1 MNFLLSELFIENV
14 AVIKRVSV
22 LFGDKLNVF
31 TGETGAGKSVI
42 INAINAVLGQRTT
55 KDIIRNGEK
64 SAKISAVF
72 TNILPEI
79 CEKLSQFGLEI
90 EDDSLIIS
98 REINIDGKS
107 IARINSQPVNI
118 SVIKEIGS
126 CLINIHGQHDNQAL
140 FSPENH
146 IKFLDDFAGNEEII
160 NDYQSTFRQLQNSAK
175 TFKKLRNDEVFKEKR
190 IAELTEIIN
199 EISEYKFSENED
211 EETFEKYQ
219 LLKSSAEIL
228 ESLNKVCEIL
238 NGNENE
244 KGITYFCDDAAEEL
258 AKNEHLLKDLTKL
271 KERLKNTSIEL
282 DDVFTETSNLC
293 KNLDFDDE
301 TFAKITKK
309 QEFLNK
315 IKRKYGPTLSDVLN
329 KYEEFMNELQFLQ
342 DSENEL
348 EKIAENQQLLLK
360 DATKKA
366 EKLSQMRKN
375 AADKFSK
382 AIENELYFLDM
393 PNVKFEIFSE
403 KGKLTLNGMDSV
415 EFLFSVNKGEPPK
428 PISKIASGGE
438 LSRIMLAFKSVMAE
452 KDDIPTLIFDE
463 IDTGVSGRAAQKI
476 GVKLDK
482 LAKFRQVFCV
492 THLAQIAV
500 MADTHL
506 FIEKNN
512 VGNET
517 KTDLRVLEMQERY
530 SEIARI
536 MSGDKI
542 TDLTIENAKELIN
555 SSKNI

>member
-219 LLKSSAEIL
+219 LLKNSAEIL

-382 AIENELYFLDM
+382 AIENELHFLDM

>member
-315 IKRKYGPTLSDVLN
+315 IKRKYGPTLRDVLN